1 MDPAEL
7 RAEYPVLRDVAY
19 LNAGTCGPL
28 PRAAGAALGGVLH
41 QAEQHG
47 RGAEHFATV
56 THAQQNRRQRYA
68 TLLGARTEDVALTT
82 ATTDGMARVLQG
94 LEWRAGDEILTA
106 EQEHPGLLGPLAALV
121 RQHGVVVRV
130 VPLERI
136 VEAVEAD
143 TKLVAC
149 SHVRWTDGALAP
161 AGLAELRGEIPVLLD
176 GAQAA
181 GAIAVD
187 VERLGCAFYAAP
199 GQKWLCGPIG
209 TGILWIDP
217 AWQARVRAPSP
228 GYLNLADPSAGL
240 DAQPWPD
247 ARAHDAIATSGEVA
261 AAAVAAY
268 DVLDDQGWDAIL
280 ERAAS
285 LAETL
290 AERLVGAGRTVAPR
304 GRTTLVSWREADP
317 VATRD
322 ALAAAGVI
330 VRDLPGTDLV
340 RASVGAWNDE
350 QDLDR
355 LLAVLA

>member
-7 RAEYPVLRDVAY
+7 RAEYPVLREVAY

-28 PRAAGAALGGVLH
+28 PRTAGAALGGVLH

-47 RGAEHFATV
+47 RGAQHFATV

-68 TLLGARTEDVALTT
+68 SLLGARPEDVALTT

-94 LEWRAGDEILTA
+94 LEWRAGDEILIA

-121 RQHGVVVRV
+121 RRHGVVVRA

-136 VEAVEAD
+136 VEAVEPD

-161 AGLAELRGEIPVLLD
+161 SGLAELRGEVPVLLD

-187 VERLGCAFYAAP
+187 VAALGCAFYAAP

-217 AWQARVRAPSP
+217 AWQARVQATAP
-228 GYLNLADPSAGL
+228 GYLNLSEPGAGL
-240 DAQPWPD
+240 DARPWPD
-247 ARAHDAIATSGEVA
+247 ARAHDALATSGEVS
-261 AAAVAAY
+261 AAAVAAF
-268 DVLDDQGWDAIL
+268 DVLDDHGWDAVL
-280 ERAAS
+280 ERAATMAAR
-285 LAETL
+285 LAD
-290 AERLVGAGRTVAPR
+290 RLTEAGRTVAPR
-304 GRTTLVSWREADP
+304 GRTTLVSWHEQDP
-317 VATRD
+317 AATRD
-322 ALAAAGVI
+322 RLADAGVI
-330 VRDLPGTDLV
+330 VRDLPGTDLL
-340 RASVGAWNDE
+340 RASVGAWNDDR
-350 QDLDR
+350 DLDR
-355 LLAVLA
+355 LLAVVA